1 MGHSG
6 QGDHLG
12 IKASSWEATLE
23 WAWGRRL
30 KGDIG
35 AKNGECEGAEPLQYW
50 RRVSQAKFLW
60 KGNFEQY
67 KGELDCLESNERSR
81 DGIRV

>member
-1 MGHSG
+1 MGLG
-6 QGDHLG
+6 Q
-12 IKASSWEATLE
+12 ASQ
-23 WAWGRRL
+23 G
-30 KGDIG
+30 GDIG
-35 AKNGECEGAEPLQYW
+35 AKNGECEGADPLQYW

-81 DGIRV
+81 DEIRVQVKIMEDFGGHEKEFGFYPGC